1 MHNQLV
7 VVALVFRYKM
17 LETICDIL
25 VDAYKRNWIT
35 SRDGNVSIRHHD
47 RDQFYITPSGVRKQ
61 TLQPDQFKKIKLI
74 NHINTS
80 PPFLSKSWQ
89 EEFYTDI
96 SANLKPSGEIPL
108 HFGLQKE
115 MGQNSG
121 EVRVV
126 VHVHPTYCIAAMHA
140 GIDLSTISNAFPE
153 LNRYTK
159 VAPNVGDV
167 PPISQE
173 LADQC
178 FNKLELNSQGNIA
191 YDIVGIKGHG
201 VVAIDT
207 SPWRAYEH
215 IERLE
220 HICKIVLA
228 SGKY

>member
-1 MHNQLV
+1 
-7 VVALVFRYKM
+7 M
-17 LETICDIL
+17 LETICDTL
-25 VDAYKRNWIT
+25 VEAYKRNWIT

-47 RDQFYITPSGVRKQ
+47 RNHFYITPSGVRKQ
-61 TLQPDQFKKIKLI
+61 TLQPDQFKKIGI
-74 NHINTS
+74 RGS
-80 PPFLSKSWQ
+80 GWQ
-89 EEFYTDI
+89 EESYTDI
-96 SANLKPSGEIPL
+96 SSNLTPSGEIPL

-115 MGQNSG
+115 MGQHKND
-121 EVRVV
+121 VRVV

-140 GIDLSTISNAFPE
+140 GIDLSTISDAFPE
-153 LNRYTK
+153 LNRYTR

-178 FNKLELNSQGNIA
+178 FKSLQLDSAGNIA

-207 SPWRAYEH
+207 SPWRAMEH

-220 HICKIVLA
+220 HICKIVLS
-228 SGKY
+228 SGIK

>member
-1 MHNQLV
+1 
-7 VVALVFRYKM
+7 M

-47 RDQFYITPSGVRKQ
+47 RDHFYITPSGVRKN
-61 TLQPDQFKKIKLI
+61 TLQPDQFKKIKIWRGI
-74 NHINTS
+74 NSGTGVGVFNY
-80 PPFLSKSWQ
+80 SWE
-89 EEFYTDI
+89 EEFYTNI

-115 MGQNSG
+115 MGQHSKD
-121 EVRVV
+121 VRVV
-126 VHVHPTYCIAAMHA
+126 VHVHPTYCVAAMHA
-140 GIDLSTISNAFPE
+140 GIQLNELVKDFPE
-153 LNRYTK
+153 LSRYTS

-178 FNKLELNSQGNIA
+178 FEKLQLDSMGNIA
-191 YDIVGIKGHG
+191 HDIVGIKGHG

-228 SGKY
+228 SNKG

>member
-1 MHNQLV
+1 
-7 VVALVFRYKM
+7 M
-17 LETICDIL
+17 LETICDTL
-25 VDAYKRNWIT
+25 VEAYKRNWIT

-47 RDQFYITPSGVRKQ
+47 RDHFYITPSGVRKQ

-74 NHINTS
+74 DHINPA
-80 PPFLSKSWQ
+80 PPFLTKSW
-89 EEFYTDI
+89 EEEYYTDI

-115 MGQNSG
+115 MGQHSN

-126 VHVHPTYCIAAMHA
+126 VHLHPTYCIAAMHA
-140 GIDLSTISNAFPE
+140 GIDLSTVSAAFPE
-153 LNRYTK
+153 LNRYTR

-167 PPISQE
+167 KPISQE
-173 LADQC
+173 LADRC
-178 FNKLELNSQGNIA
+178 HENLRLNTNGNIE

-207 SPWRAYEH
+207 SPWRAFEH

-220 HICKIVLA
+220 HICQIVLA

>member
-1 MHNQLV
+1 
-7 VVALVFRYKM
+7 M
-17 LETICDIL
+17 LETICETL
-25 VDAYKRNWIT
+25 VEAYTRNWIT

-47 RDQFYITPSGVRKQ
+47 RDHFYITPSGVRKQ
-61 TLQPDQFKKIKLI
+61 TMQPDQFKKIKI
-74 NHINTS
+74 NRAIQSGFGTADM
-80 PPFLSKSWQ
+80 LYAW
-89 EEFYTDI
+89 EEMPYSDI
-96 SANLKPSGEIPL
+96 SSNLRPSGEIPL

-115 MGQNSG
+115 MGQHKDD
-121 EVRVV
+121 VRVV

-140 GIDLSTISNAFPE
+140 GIDLSTVSSAFPE
-153 LNRYTK
+153 LNRYTR

-178 FNKLELNSQGNIA
+178 FEKLQLDKDGKIA

-207 SPWRAYEH
+207 SPWRAFEH

>member
-1 MHNQLV
+1 
-7 VVALVFRYKM
+7 M
-17 LETICDIL
+17 LETICDVML
-25 VDAYKRNWIT
+25 DAYKRNWIT

-47 RDQFYITPSGVRKQ
+47 RDHFYITPSGVRKQ
-61 TLQPDQFKKIKLI
+61 TLQPDQFKKIRIVGSML
-74 NHINTS
+74 
-80 PPFLSKSWQ
+80 W
-89 EEFYTDI
+89 EEQPYTDI
-96 SANLKPSGEIPL
+96 SANLKPSGELPL
-108 HFGLQKE
+108 HLGLQRK
-115 MGQNSG
+115 MGQHRG

-126 VHVHPTYCIAAMHA
+126 VHLHPTYCIAAMHA
-140 GIDLSTISNAFPE
+140 GIDLSTVSAAFPE
-153 LNRYTK
+153 LNRYTR

-167 PPISQE
+167 TPISQE

-178 FNKLELNSQGNIA
+178 HNMLQLDDADNIA

-207 SPWRAYEH
+207 TPWRAYEH

>member
-1 MHNQLV
+1 
-7 VVALVFRYKM
+7 M

-47 RDQFYITPSGVRKQ
+47 RSHFYITPSGVRKQ
-61 TLQPDQFKKIKLI
+61 TLQPDQFKKIQIGKWDTGFGSYGY
-74 NHINTS
+74 N
-80 PPFLSKSWQ
+80 WQ
-89 EEFYTDI
+89 ELEYTDI
-96 SANLKPSGEIPL
+96 SKNLEPSGEIPL

-115 MGQNSG
+115 MGDHSG

-140 GIDLSTISNAFPE
+140 GIDLSTISSAFPE

-159 VAPNVGDV
+159 VAPNVPDV
-167 PPISQE
+167 APISQE

-178 FNKLELNSQGNIA
+178 FEKLKLDDYGNIA

>member
-1 MHNQLV
+1 
-7 VVALVFRYKM
+7 M
-17 LETICDIL
+17 LETICDVM

-47 RDQFYITPSGVRKQ
+47 RDHFYITPSGVRKQ
-61 TLQPDQFKKIKLI
+61 TLQPDQFKKIGI
-74 NHINTS
+74 YGDDWDEQS
-80 PPFLSKSWQ
+80 
-89 EEFYTDI
+89 YTDI
-96 SANLKPSGEIPL
+96 SSNLNPSGEIPL
-108 HFGLQKE
+108 HFGLQKN
-115 MGQNSG
+115 MGQHSHD
-121 EVRVV
+121 VRVV

-140 GIDLSTISNAFPE
+140 GIDLSTVSDAFPE
-153 LNRYTK
+153 LNRYTR

-178 FNKLELNSQGNIA
+178 HKNLQLDKEGNIA